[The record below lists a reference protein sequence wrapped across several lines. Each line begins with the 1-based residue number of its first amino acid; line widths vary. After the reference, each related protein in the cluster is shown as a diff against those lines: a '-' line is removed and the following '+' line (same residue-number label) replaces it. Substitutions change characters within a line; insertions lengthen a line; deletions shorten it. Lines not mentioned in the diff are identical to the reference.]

1 MVKIL
6 RYFGI
11 LFFMLSLNL
20 FAQNIN
26 VTANTDTSDY
36 LVGDYIYF
44 TIEAE
49 YDEEIRISPPV
60 LSDKLGQLEVIKVL
74 PVSFEKDQN
83 AQQFNYVIAGY
94 DSARMV
100 IPPIPITYFI
110 GNNSEPQ
117 TIETNEVVL
126 FIHTLQVNLGEEIKD
141 IKAPLRIALD
151 WMFWLVLFL
160 IIILLALV
168 AYYLFKKFRKPAEEV
183 RIIRRTPPTP
193 IYVQA
198 LKALDQLKE
207 KKLWQQGKVK
217 EYHSEL
223 TGIIRKYFE
232 DRYNFNSLEMTT
244 AQQMLVLNRVMDNQK
259 LIDVTG
265 EFLTNA
271 DMVKFA
277 KFIPLPSVN
286 EEMLNQAYDIIQ
298 KTKKEEEQMRE
309 NNVK

>member
-1 MVKIL
+1 M
-6 RYFGI
+6 F
-11 LFFMLSLNL
+11 SLNL
-20 FAQNIN
+20 FSQNIN

-44 TIEAE
+44 TIKAE

-60 LSDKLGQLEVIKVL
+60 LTDKLGQLEVIKVL
-74 PVSFEKDQN
+74 PVSFKKDQN
-83 AQQFNYVIAGY
+83 AQQFNYIIAGY
-94 DSARMV
+94 DSARIV

-110 GNNSEPQ
+110 GNSSEPQ
-117 TIETNEVVL
+117 TIETNEVVV

-151 WMFWLVLFL
+151 WLFWLVLFL
-160 IIILLALV
+160 IIILFALV
-168 AYYLFKKFRKPAEEV
+168 AYYLLKKFRKPAEEV
-183 RIIRRTPPTP
+183 GIIRRTPPTP

-207 KKLWQQGKVK
+207 KKLWQHGKVK

-265 EFLTNA
+265 EFLSNA

-298 KTKKEEEQMRE
+298 KTKKEEEQMRV
-309 NNVK
+309 NDVK